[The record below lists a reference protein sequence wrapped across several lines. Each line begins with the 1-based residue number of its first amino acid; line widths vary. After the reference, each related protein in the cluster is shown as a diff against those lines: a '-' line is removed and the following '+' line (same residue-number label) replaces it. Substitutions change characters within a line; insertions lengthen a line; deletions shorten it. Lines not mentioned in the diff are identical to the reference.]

1 MRNFFLIVRREYRE
15 RVRTKSFIITTLL
28 TPVFMIAM
36 MVLPTV
42 MMMLGGE
49 DSKTIAVIDEKATIG
64 PLLKSS
70 PEIQYNYVTISLD
83 SAKNDE
89 RFDGILVIGP
99 DIMTNPSD
107 LTLYTHES
115 TGMEASMA
123 IPSQV
128 GGIIEKERL
137 KKYDIH
143 DLDKIMEEVK
153 ADCNMKTLRIS
164 DEGDTEDS
172 SIVSFALGFGMA
184 FILYMFIILYGQ
196 MVMTSIIEEK
206 NNRVLEVVV
215 SSVKPTTLMCGKVVG
230 IGCVAATQ
238 IIIWAVIV
246 CLFMF
251 IAMPFINADAA
262 TAASSADMAELT
274 GVLGQLT
281 DPGYILGMFGWMTA
295 FLIGG
300 YMFYCGIFAAIG
312 SAVDNA
318 QDASQLTTLAMLP
331 IIIAFIVDFSV
342 MNNPNSTLAQVM
354 SLIPF
359 TSPIVMASRI
369 PFGIPVWQPV
379 VSLLIL
385 AVSVVF
391 IMWFAAKVYRVGIFM
406 YGKKPTV
413 RDLIRWAMYK

>member
-28 TPVFMIAM
+28 TPIFMIAM

-42 MMMLGGE
+42 MMMLGGD
-49 DSKTIAVIDEKATIG
+49 DSKTIAVIDEKAIIG
-64 PLLKSS
+64 PMLKSS
-70 PEIQYNYVTISLD
+70 PDIRYIYVTIGLD
-83 SAKNDE
+83 STKNDE
-89 RFDGILVIGP
+89 RFDGVLVIGP
-99 DIMTNPSD
+99 DIMANPSD

-115 TGMEASMA
+115 AGMEASTA

-128 GGIIEKERL
+128 GNIIEKERL

-153 ADCNMKTLRIS
+153 ADCSMKTLRIS

-246 CLFMF
+246 SLFML
-251 IAMPFINADAA
+251 IGMPFINADAA
-262 TAASSADMAELT
+262 TAASNADMAELT

-281 DPGYILGMFGWMTA
+281 DPGYILGMFAWMTA

-318 QDASQLTTLAMLP
+318 QDASQLTTMAMLP

-342 MNNPNSTLAQVM
+342 MNNPNSTLALVM

-385 AVSVVF
+385 AVSIVF
-391 IMWFAAKVYRVGIFM
+391 MMWFAAKVYRVGIFM

>member
-1 MRNFFLIVRREYRE
+1 MRNFFLIVSREYRE
-15 RVRTKSFIITTLL
+15 RVRTKSFIYTTLL
-28 TPVFMIAM
+28 TPLFMIAM
-36 MVLPTV
+36 MVLPSLL
-42 MMMLGGE
+42 MFMSDKNELA
-49 DSKTIAVIDEKATIG
+49 IAVIDELAQIG
-64 PLLKSS
+64 PRLKST
-70 PEIQYNYVTISLD
+70 PELQFHFVDISLD

-89 RFDGILVIGP
+89 RFNAVLVIGP
-99 DIMTNPSD
+99 DIMTDNSA
-107 LTLYTHES
+107 LTLYSHES
-115 TGMEASMA
+115 AGLEASTD

-128 GGIIEKERL
+128 GNIIEQERL
-137 KKYDIH
+137 KSYNIN

-153 ADCNMKTLRIS
+153 ADCSMKTLRIG

-238 IIIWAVIV
+238 IIIWALIV
-246 CLFMF
+246 SLFMVGV
-251 IAMPFINADAA
+251 MPFISPDTA
-262 TAASSADMAELT
+262 TSNADMAELAPIIS
-274 GVLGQLT
+274 QLT
-281 DPGYILGMFGWMTA
+281 NPSLIIGMFAWLTV

-331 IIIAFIVDFSV
+331 IIIAFVVDFSV
-342 MNNPNSTLAQVM
+342 MSNPNSTLALVM
-354 SLIPF
+354 SMIPF

-369 PFGIPVWQPV
+369 PFGIPVWQPI

-391 IMWFAAKVYRVGIFM
+391 ILWFAAKVYRVGIFM
-406 YGKKPTV
+406 YGKKPNI
-413 RDLIRWAMYK
+413 RDLIRWARYK

>member
-15 RVRTKSFIITTLL
+15 RVRTKSFIVTTLL
-28 TPVFMIAM
+28 TPVLMIIM
-36 MVLPTV
+36 MVLPSV
-42 MMMLGGE
+42 LMLMGGQ
-49 DSKTIAVIDEKATIG
+49 DKRSIAVIDETAMIG
-64 PLLKSS
+64 PRLQSS
-70 PEIQYNYVTISLD
+70 PEIQYAFVDISLD

-89 RFDGILVIGP
+89 RFDGVLVIGP
-99 DIMTNPSD
+99 DIMTNTSD

-115 TGMEASMA
+115 TGMEASIA

-128 GGIIEKERL
+128 SKIIEQERL
-137 KKYDIH
+137 KKYDISN
-143 DLDKIMEEVK
+143 LDKIMDEVK
-153 ADCNMKTLRIS
+153 ADCVMKTLRIS

-172 SIVSFALGFGMA
+172 TIVSFAIGFGMG

-238 IIIWAVIV
+238 IVIWGLIV
-246 CLFMF
+246 SLFMVV
-251 IAMPFINADAA
+251 AMPFIGAETAAAASNADLE
-262 TAASSADMAELT
+262 ELMPII
-274 GVLGQLT
+274 GQLN
-281 DPGYILGMFGWMTA
+281 DPGYIISMFAWLTA

-318 QDASQLTTLAMLP
+318 QDASQLTTIAMVP

-342 MNNPNSTLAQVM
+342 MNNPNSTMALVM

-369 PFGIPVWQPV
+369 PFGIPLWQPV

-391 IMWFAAKVYRVGIFM
+391 ILWFAAKVYRVGIFM
-406 YGKKPTV
+406 YGKKPTL
-413 RDLIRWAMYK
+413 RDLIRWARYK

>member
-1 MRNFFLIVRREYRE
+1 MRNFFLIVSREYRE
-15 RVRTKSFIITTLL
+15 RVRTKSFIYTTLL
-28 TPVFMIAM
+28 TPLFMIAM
-36 MVLPTV
+36 MVLPSLL
-42 MMMLGGE
+42 MFMSDKNELA
-49 DSKTIAVIDEKATIG
+49 IAVIDEQAQIG
-64 PLLKSS
+64 PRLKST
-70 PEIQYNYVTISLD
+70 PELQFHFVDISLD

-89 RFDGILVIGP
+89 RFNAVLVIGP
-99 DIMTNPSD
+99 DIMTDNSA
-107 LTLYTHES
+107 LTLYSHES
-115 TGMEASMA
+115 AGMEASTA

-128 GGIIEKERL
+128 GNIIEQERL
-137 KKYDIH
+137 KSYNIN

-153 ADCNMKTLRIS
+153 ADCSMKTLRIG

-238 IIIWAVIV
+238 IIIWGLIV
-246 CLFMF
+246 SLFMVG
-251 IAMPFINADAA
+251 AMPFISPDAA
-262 TAASSADMAELT
+262 TSNADMAELAPIIS
-274 GVLGQLT
+274 QLT
-281 DPGYILGMFGWMTA
+281 NPSFIIGMFAWLTV

-331 IIIAFIVDFSV
+331 IIIAFVVDFSV
-342 MNNPNSTLAQVM
+342 MSNPNSTLALVM
-354 SLIPF
+354 SMIPF

-369 PFGIPVWQPV
+369 PFGIPVWQPI

-391 IMWFAAKVYRVGIFM
+391 ILWFAAKVYRVGIFM
-406 YGKKPTV
+406 YGKKPNI
-413 RDLIRWAMYK
+413 RDLIRWARYK